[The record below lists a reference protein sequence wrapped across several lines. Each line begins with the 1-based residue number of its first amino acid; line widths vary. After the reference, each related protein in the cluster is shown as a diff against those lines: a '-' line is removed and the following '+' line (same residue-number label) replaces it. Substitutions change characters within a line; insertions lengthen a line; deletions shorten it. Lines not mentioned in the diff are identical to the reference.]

1 MWRPQHNILNTSL
14 SRIGFVLLIVCFNY
28 SAQAQEEEKEK
39 SWKIKGYIKEMPY
52 FSYNKPYDQALYNNL
67 IHNRLN
73 FKWTP
78 SEKISGAAEFRTRLF
93 WGDVVSTTPDFPSQV
108 RNQNERVNASITWFE
123 TDHAAMITN
132 IERFWLEYKTTK
144 WAFRAGRQRINWG
157 IATTWNPNDLFNA
170 FNFLDFDY
178 EERPGSDAIKAQY
191 FISEMSNIDMAISP
205 SFSKKATVAAAKYFF
220 NKNNYDYQFNV
231 GWYHNQFTM
240 GAGWA
245 GSLDE
250 VGFKGEMQYFFSDA
264 SADSQFNAV
273 VEADYMF
280 SAGWYVN
287 GGFLYNSTG
296 LTDPVAD
303 WSAVN
308 FQLSP
313 RNLMPTAYNAL
324 ASVTKEITPLIRGS
338 IGFVYCP
345 GTNIGIV
352 LPTFSYNVS
361 DRWDLSIIWQSF
373 YADLNGTFQPITYSG
388 FVRAKW
394 SF

>member
-1 MWRPQHNILNTSL
+1 MSFL
-14 SRIGFVLLIVCFNY
+14 LLIVCFNY

-52 FSYNKPYDQALYNNL
+52 FSYNRPYDQALYNNL

-73 FKWTP
+73 VKWTP

-93 WGDVVSTTPDFPSQV
+93 LGDVVSTTPDLPAQV

-123 TDHAAMITN
+123 TDNAAMITN
-132 IERFWLEYKTTK
+132 VERFWLEYKTSK

-170 FNFLDFDY
+170 YNFLDFDY
-178 EERPGSDAIKAQY
+178 EERPGSDALKAQY
-191 FISEMSNIDMAISP
+191 FINELSNIDIAVSP
-205 SFSKKATVAAAKYFF
+205 SFSKRATVGAAKYFF
-220 NKNNYDYQFNV
+220 NKSNYDFQLNA
-231 GWYHNQFTM
+231 GWYHDQFTV

-245 GSLDE
+245 GSIDE
-250 VGFKGEMQYFFSDA
+250 VGFKGEMQYFFSA
-264 SADSQFNAV
+264 TTKPQFNAV
-273 VEADYMF
+273 AEWDYMF
-280 SAGWYVN
+280 SHGWYAN
-287 GGFLYNSTG
+287 TSFLYNSTG
-296 LTDPVAD
+296 IDEPVSN
-303 WSAVN
+303 WTTVN

-313 RNLMPTAYNAL
+313 RNLMPTAYNVL
-324 ASVTKEITPLIRGS
+324 GSVRKEITPLISGS
-338 IGFVYCP
+338 LGVVYCP
-345 GTNIGIV
+345 GTNISIL
-352 LPTFSYNVS
+352 LPSLSWNVS
-361 DRWDLSIIWQSF
+361 DRWDLSVIWQSF